1 MLVSRADHPTRF
13 DTEHLA
19 TIAEKNKEY
28 KLEYNPFTNELATY
42 QAAYAHAGDQLHI
55 WTSRLNW
62 FQQFDPVKSYES
74 LKVTE
79 RAINT
84 AHGKLEPAKIN
95 TEALQIKISQLK
107 EQACLGLN
115 PRYWFSSERAIAQRQ
130 LLVASQ
136 DIAMHQRECDAL
148 KTIIQGNEQIAKQVQ
163 TDIDRYRSFDALLA
177 QATLRGLQV
186 ELTKLD
192 SELPQLQKRKIDL
205 DSKLEHPLRRLAEL
219 EGEWRQLAC
228 DLSRAD
234 QFEEA
239 LTNAQTGRERAQIH
253 EECGRE
259 LGHSKPMAVVQAR
272 RSKIEG
278 VEGSIGKLKVR
289 IEEII
294 KCNVRDVRTLVIDGN
309 NLCYQ
314 QNEFIGLSALD
325 KLVTELAKKYVV
337 KLIFDSGI
345 RGLLRTKDSEIREH
359 FPQATLVHVVAS
371 KTKAD
376 ETILDVAAGD
386 KHAFVISNDRFV
398 EFPEKDVVRQGRILK
413 HDIVNDTVHIY
424 ELDILANFFQSER
437 SSMAT
442 V

>member
-1 MLVSRADHPTRF
+1 M
-13 DTEHLA
+13 
-19 TIAEKNKEY
+19 
-28 KLEYNPFTNELATY
+28 EYNPFTNELAAY
-42 QAAYAHAGDQLHI
+42 QAAYAHAGDQMRV
-55 WTSRLNW
+55 WTSQLNW
-62 FQQFDPVKSYES
+62 FHEFDPVKSYES

-79 RAINT
+79 RAIST
-84 AHGKLEPAKIN
+84 ACGQFETEKKI
-95 TEALQIKISQLK
+95 TDALQIKISQLK

-115 PRYWFSSERAIAQRQ
+115 PSYWFSSERAIVQRQ
-130 LLVASQ
+130 LLVARQ
-136 DIAMHQRECDAL
+136 DIAMHQRECGEL
-148 KTIIQGNEQIAKQVQ
+148 EFHIQGHEQIAKQVQ
-163 TDIDRYRSFDALLA
+163 ADIARYRSFDALLA

-186 ELTKLD
+186 ELKKLD
-192 SELPQLQKRKIDL
+192 SELPQLQRRKIDL
-205 DSKLEHPLRRLAEL
+205 DSKLEHPLRRLTEL

-278 VEGSIGKLKVR
+278 VEGNIGKLKVR

-294 KCNVRDVRTLVIDGN
+294 KCTVRDVRTLVIDGN

-314 QNEFIGLSALD
+314 QNEFIGLSALE
-325 KLVTELAKKYVV
+325 KLVPELAQKYVV

-345 RGLLRTKDSEIREH
+345 RGLLRTKDSEIRGR
-359 FPQATLVHVVAS
+359 FPQASLVHVVAS

-376 ETILDVAAGD
+376 ETILDVAAED
-386 KHAFVISNDRFV
+386 KNAFVISNDRFV
-398 EFPEKDVVRQGRILK
+398 EFPEKYVVLQGHILK
-413 HDIVNDTVHIY
+413 HEIVNDTVHIY
-424 ELDILANFFQSER
+424 DLDILANFYRTER
-437 SSMAT
+437 SSIAT
-442 V
+442 A